1 MERIVNK
8 KKIIIVVSV
17 LLMLA
22 SIGVL
27 LSLAVKTPPSQ
38 QQDVNAVEQ
47 QSTSAEVNVSAPIFT
62 TGPLSKLPTDEQQ
75 LAKALLERFG
85 DKLNQPYWRIRA
97 IESLIKFLQKKYPN
111 DWQLRIKGLLAQ
123 LFPEQKDLLLASLES
138 YNRYNDWLKMSQ
150 NTMTYSSKEERLR
163 AIWDKRV
170 QFFGEDAYVIW
181 EQQFKQEKVEKSLAI
196 IDKNNQPLTQK
207 IKAYGQTL
215 TDVYGQEALDPNQS
229 HPVQLM
235 ESFLKLE
242 SVQNDLHRQSV
253 EQQKQ
258 SLRQLRMT
266 LGLKEDALQRLETL
280 DDKRAERF
288 STGEQYETQRAAL
301 EKQLTGQSLELQ
313 KQALQ
318 NRLFGAEE
326 AQFIRNEEASGYF
339 RYKEKQVIGV
349 N

>member
-1 MERIVNK
+1 M
-8 KKIIIVVSV
+8 
-17 LLMLA
+17 
-22 SIGVL
+22 GVL

-38 QQDVNAVEQ
+38 QQTASDSEQKLTGVE
-47 QSTSAEVNVSAPIFT
+47 VKVSAPIFT
-62 TGPLSKLPTDEQQ
+62 AGPLSKLPTDEQQ

-150 NTMTYSSKEERLR
+150 NTMTYSSKEEQLR

-215 TDVYGQEALDPNQS
+215 TDVYGQEALYPNQS

-235 ESFLKLE
+235 ESFLKL
-242 SVQNDLHRQSV
+242 
-253 EQQKQ
+253 
-258 SLRQLRMT
+258 
-266 LGLKEDALQRLETL
+266 
-280 DDKRAERF
+280 
-288 STGEQYETQRAAL
+288 
-301 EKQLTGQSLELQ
+301 
-313 KQALQ
+313 
-318 NRLFGAEE
+318 
-326 AQFIRNEEASGYF
+326 
-339 RYKEKQVIGV
+339 
-349 N
+349 

>member
-1 MERIVNK
+1 MH
-8 KKIIIVVSV
+8 
-17 LLMLA
+17 
-22 SIGVL
+22 
-27 LSLAVKTPPSQ
+27 Q
-38 QQDVNAVEQ
+38 
-47 QSTSAEVNVSAPIFT
+47 
-62 TGPLSKLPTDEQQ
+62 
-75 LAKALLERFG
+75 
-85 DKLNQPYWRIRA
+85 
-97 IESLIKFLQKKYPN
+97 
-111 DWQLRIKGLLAQ
+111 
-123 LFPEQKDLLLASLES
+123 
-138 YNRYNDWLKMSQ
+138 
-150 NTMTYSSKEERLR
+150 
-163 AIWDKRV
+163 
-170 QFFGEDAYVIW
+170 
-181 EQQFKQEKVEKSLAI
+181 
-196 IDKNNQPLTQK
+196 
-207 IKAYGQTL
+207 
-215 TDVYGQEALDPNQS
+215 
-229 HPVQLM
+229 
-235 ESFLKLE
+235 
-242 SVQNDLHRQSV
+242 QSV